1 MVHIFSR
8 FYLSHHF
15 SHETFIPQAKWHN
28 EMNLKLAKL
37 AMMVKDLNDDC
48 AKRKEQCRDTSKE
61 LDRVRKERN
70 GISVEL
76 EIQRARVE
84 IYEKQELENSET
96 RERLRDRDSE
106 LLTLA
111 NEIISSRDVLIADL
125 TSRLEQTL
133 DTLEFERQQQKMRRQ
148 IIFPQSR
155 ENSSFNSTVPTGS
168 TGVGSTASITAST
181 EYLSKR
187 NSNTPP
193 LPKEVT
199 LPLSEQAER
208 VLPEILPPITSDT

>member
-1 MVHIFSR
+1 MPFHLSAIY
-8 FYLSHHF
+8 YLQ
-15 SHETFIPQAKWHN
+15 IAQAKWHN

-48 AKRKEQCRDTSKE
+48 AKRKEQCRDTNKE
-61 LDRVRKERN
+61 LERVRKERN
-70 GISVEL
+70 ATSVEL

-96 RERLRDRDSE
+96 RERLRDHESE
-106 LLTLA
+106 LLTIA
-111 NEIISSRDVLIADL
+111 NDIISSRDVLIADL

-155 ENSSFNSTVPTGS
+155 ENSSINGTVPTGS
-168 TGVGSTASITAST
+168 TGVGSTTSIPASL
-181 EYLSKR
+181 EHVFKR
-187 NSNTPP
+187 NTNTPP
-193 LPKEVT
+193 LPREVT
-199 LPLSEQAER
+199 LAVPEHAEGG
-208 VLPEILPPITSDT
+208 LPEMLPPKINDT